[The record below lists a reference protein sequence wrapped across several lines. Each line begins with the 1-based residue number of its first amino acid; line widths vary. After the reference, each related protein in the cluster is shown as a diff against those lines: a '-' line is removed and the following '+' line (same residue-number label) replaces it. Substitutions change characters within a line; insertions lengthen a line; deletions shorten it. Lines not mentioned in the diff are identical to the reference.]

1 MPTTSVK
8 PLLDCLNGQ
17 AQPVPP
23 IWLMRQA
30 GRYLPEYRAIRAE
43 VPDFLSLCF
52 NPELASEVTLQPIT
66 RYAMDGAIL
75 FSDILVIPHA
85 LGQTVTF
92 VPGRGPVLNALTHED
107 EIPSFDA
114 DRLTEKIGAVYQ
126 TVAQVREKLP
136 AACTLIGFCGG
147 PWTVATYMV
156 EGGSSRDFQKTKT
169 WAFRE
174 PESFERLIDV
184 ICTASIAYLG
194 GQIEAG
200 AEVVKIFDSWAGV
213 LPPADF
219 DRWVTAPT
227 ARIVKA
233 LKTRYPDVPIIGFPR
248 GAGAQYPDY
257 VAATGVQGL
266 AIDSAVPPQWAATW
280 LQPAAAVQGNLDP
293 IHLLAGGGG
302 MAREV
307 ARICH
312 GLGQGRFIF
321 NLGHGVVP
329 QTSPDHVAALVAAVR
344 SYRRA

>member
-1 MPTTSVK
+1 MTTAPPK

-17 AQPVPP
+17 AQAVPP

-30 GRYLPEYRAIRAE
+30 GRYLPEYRAIRSE

-52 NPELASEVTLQPIT
+52 TPELASEVTLQPIT

-92 VPGRGPVLNALTHED
+92 VPGKGPVLNALTHESD
-107 EIPSFDA
+107 IPVFDA
-114 DRLTEKIGAVYQ
+114 DRLTERIGAVYQ
-126 TVAQVREKLP
+126 TVSEVKKRLP
-136 AACTLIGFCGG
+136 AGCTLIGFCGG

-174 PESFERLIDV
+174 PESFARLIEV
-184 ICTASIAYLG
+184 ICTASVDYLG

-200 AEVVKIFDSWAGV
+200 ADVVKIFDSWAGV
-213 LPPADF
+213 LPPRDF

-227 ARIVKA
+227 TRIVQELRA
-233 LKTRYPDVPIIGFPR
+233 RYPNIPIIGFPR
-248 GAGAQYPDY
+248 GAGAQYPSY
-257 VAATGVQGL
+257 LAATGMQGV
-266 AIDSAVPPQWAATW
+266 AIDSGVLPEWAAER
-280 LQPAAAVQGNLDP
+280 LQPSAAVQGNLDP
-293 IHLLAGGGG
+293 IHLLAGGDG
-302 MAREV
+302 MEREIG
-307 ARICH
+307 RIR
-312 GLGQGRFIF
+312 GALGQGRFIF

-329 QTSPDHVAALVAAVR
+329 QTPPEHVAALVAAVR
-344 SYRRA
+344 RSAGV